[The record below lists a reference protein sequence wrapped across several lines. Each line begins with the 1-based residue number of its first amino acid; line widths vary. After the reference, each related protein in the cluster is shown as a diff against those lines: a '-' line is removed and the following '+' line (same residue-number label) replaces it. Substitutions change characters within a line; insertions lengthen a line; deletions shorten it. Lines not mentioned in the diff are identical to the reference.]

1 MPMGQALKALAV
13 AIATSTS
20 ALVPA
25 CAFDALPTDETGNG
39 RSEELEEALSVRDQ
53 PLPADAADILYTVH
67 TSIDSHAVGVRFR
80 TTTAGLQELLTS
92 VDRSQSDLQPGVNP
106 WEVSP
111 RLSSHSPELY
121 DWDLAGVTSYAGL
134 EVESDSSL
142 SSTGVLV
149 DLEDPDAP
157 VVYLEVLDCC

>member
-1 MPMGQALKALAV
+1 MGHAAKALAV
-13 AIATSTS
+13 AIAASCT

-25 CAFDALPTDETGNG
+25 CAVHGLPTDETGTG

-53 PLPADAADILYTVH
+53 PLPADAADISYTVH

-80 TTTAGLQELLTS
+80 TTRAGLEELLAS
-92 VDRSQSDLQPGVNP
+92 VDRSQFDLLPKVNP

-111 RLSSHSPELY
+111 RLGSHSPELY
-121 DWDLAGVTSYAGL
+121 GWDLAGVTSYAGL

-149 DLEDPDAP
+149 DLDDPAAP